1 MAAGPILAVIP
12 ARLGSTRLHR
22 KPLHP
27 IAGRPLIEWVWRRV
41 RGFSALSDV
50 VIATD
55 SEEIAAACAAFGAD
69 VVMTSATH
77 ESGTERVAEVA
88 ALPRFADHA
97 VILNVQGDEP
107 FVTAAQVD
115 GAVGAVR
122 AGADVGTAAAP
133 LVSAA
138 ELADP
143 AVVKVVRAVDGLALY
158 FSRAPIPFQRD
169 ADGAPAGPDSEWY
182 LRHVGVYAY
191 TPGALRR
198 WVSLPPHPLERI
210 ERLEQLRA
218 LANGMRIGVALVSSA
233 EGGVDTIADADRA
246 ERRIEEMLATTSLER
261 EVSE

>member
-1 MAAGPILAVIP
+1 MSVLILIP

-97 VILNVQGDEP
+97 
-107 FVTAAQVD
+107 
-115 GAVGAVR
+115 
-122 AGADVGTAAAP
+122 
-133 LVSAA
+133 
-138 ELADP
+138 
-143 AVVKVVRAVDGLALY
+143 AVVKVVRAADGLALY

-198 WVSLPPHPLERI
+198 WVSLPPHALERI